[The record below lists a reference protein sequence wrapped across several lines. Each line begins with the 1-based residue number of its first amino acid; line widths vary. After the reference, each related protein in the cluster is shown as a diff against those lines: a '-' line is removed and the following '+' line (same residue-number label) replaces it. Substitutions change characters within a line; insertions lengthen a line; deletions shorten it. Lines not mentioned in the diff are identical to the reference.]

1 MASSQAWLDK
11 VARMHGGSS
20 KAVKVKSAYISSPTD
35 NTETG
40 TGIVLP
46 ANALVEDV
54 WVRVVTADATE
65 TLDIGVSG
73 GNLDDADGYLDGI
86 SLATN
91 ASSALRIGSLASG
104 AVTRGALLKET
115 GANSEVVA
123 KPDILNGGGEI
134 TYTTSSGTDTAQ
146 FIVYVKYLEL

>member
-1 MASSQAWLDK
+1 MAVSQVR
-11 VARMHGGSS
+11 VAQVVDMHGGAN
-20 KAVKVKSAYISSPTD
+20 KAVKIKSAYISSPTD

-46 ANALVEDV
+46 TNALVEDV

-65 TLDIGVSG
+65 TLNVGVSG
-73 GNLDDADGYLDGI
+73 GSQDAADGYLSGV

-91 ASSALRIGSLASG
+91 ASSAIRVGSLVSG
-104 AVTRGALLKET
+104 SVTRGGLLKET
-115 GANSEVVA
+115 GASGEVVA
-123 KPDILNGGGEI
+123 KPDILSGGGEV

>member
-1 MASSQAWLDK
+1 MAVSQVR
-11 VARMHGGSS
+11 VAQVVDMHGGAN
-20 KAVKVKSAYISSPTD
+20 KAVKIKSAYISSPTD

-46 ANALVEDV
+46 TNALVEDV

-65 TLDIGVSG
+65 TLNVGVSG
-73 GNLDDADGYLDGI
+73 GSQDAADGYLSGV

-91 ASSALRIGSLASG
+91 ASSAIRVGSLASG
-104 AVTRGALLKET
+104 AITRGGLLLET
-115 GANSEVVA
+115 GASSA
-123 KPDILNGGGEI
+123 LPKPDILSGGGEV